1 MDCAGID
8 GIIVVNLVGKNIAC
22 CEVDKRGDA
31 RDALMGECVGLVEIE
46 TEWNLKIFL
55 LDGRLKLDSVE
66 IETEWNL
73 KAYQINLGRW
83 PRKVEIE
90 TEWNLKSFD
99 IFQVDRPTLVE
110 IETEWNLKA

>member
-1 MDCAGID
+1 MTT
-8 GIIVVNLVGKNIAC
+8 
-22 CEVDKRGDA
+22 A
-31 RDALMGECVGLVEIE
+31 RSRSLKGVEIE

-90 TEWNLKSFD
+90 TEWNLKCID
-99 IFQVDRPTLVE
+99 EDGNDTEIGRNRNRVE
-110 IETEWNLKA
+110 FKEL

>member
-46 TEWNLKIFL
+46 TEWNLKLTIPQQAAAAVH
-55 LDGRLKLDSVE
+55 VE
-66 IETEWNL
+66 IETEWN
-73 KAYQINLGRW
+73 
-83 PRKVEIE
+83 
-90 TEWNLKSFD
+90 
-99 IFQVDRPTLVE
+99 
-110 IETEWNLKA
+110 

>member
-46 TEWNLKIFL
+46 TEWNLKLYEPFEVVMVS
-55 LDGRLKLDSVE
+55 DSRNRNRVE
-66 IETEWNL
+66 FKVFCILVAGLTL
-73 KAYQINLGRW
+73 
-83 PRKVEIE
+83 KVEIE
-90 TEWNLKSFD
+90 TEWNLKVKNIDLSGIPHD
-99 IFQVDRPTLVE
+99 VE
-110 IETEWNLKA
+110 IETEWN

>member
-46 TEWNLKIFL
+46 TEWNLK
-55 LDGRLKLDSVE
+55 
-66 IETEWNL
+66 
-73 KAYQINLGRW
+73 
-83 PRKVEIE
+83 
-90 TEWNLKSFD
+90 SFD

>member
-46 TEWNLKIFL
+46 TEWNLKVVTICLFIHTI
-55 LDGRLKLDSVE
+55 SVE
-66 IETEWNL
+66 IETEWN
-73 KAYQINLGRW
+73 
-83 PRKVEIE
+83 
-90 TEWNLKSFD
+90 
-99 IFQVDRPTLVE
+99 
-110 IETEWNLKA
+110 

>member
-46 TEWNLKIFL
+46 TEWNLKVSTPAAIVV
-55 LDGRLKLDSVE
+55 SVV
-66 IETEWNL
+66 
-73 KAYQINLGRW
+73 
-83 PRKVEIE
+83 VEIE
-90 TEWNLKSFD
+90 TEWNLKSIAD
-99 IFQVDRPTLVE
+99 VMVE
-110 IETEWNLKA
+110 SEIP